1 MIKIHETS
9 DVSPNA
15 QIGDG
20 TRVWQQVQIRDGAKI
35 GPGCNIGKGVY
46 VGLDVAIGANCKIHN
61 YSLVHEGVIVE
72 DGVFVGPHVVF
83 ANDMYPRAI
92 NPDGT
97 QKSTDDWH
105 CETTVV
111 EYGASIGARS
121 VIIPGVRI
129 GKFALIGAGS
139 VVTRDV
145 APFTLV
151 RGNPARPAGY
161 VCGCARPSEE
171 ARSAADGST
180 VYVCEV
186 CAAALSGTHPAFQ
199 ATFPVGKEI

>member
-1 MIKIHETS
+1 MS
-9 DVSPNA
+9 
-15 QIGDG
+15 
-20 TRVWQQVQIRDGAKI
+20 
-35 GPGCNIGKGVY
+35 
-46 VGLDVAIGANCKIHN
+46 GLDVAIGANCKIHN

-72 DGVFVGPHVVF
+72 EGVFVGPHVVF

-129 GKFALIGAGS
+129 GQFALVGAGS

-151 RGNPARPAGY
+151 RGNPARPAGH

-171 ARSAADGST
+171 ARTAADGQYRLCLRG
-180 VYVCEV
+180 VR
-186 CAAALSGTHPAFQ
+186 GTHPGSR
-199 ATFPVGKEI
+199 PPSLKGKELYIKLQLAIADAFNR